1 MRLKFILSSRPLI
14 AAVIVVLLAA
24 AAFGQSSRVSVRLD
38 ASGAPRNFFH
48 VSETVDAKP
57 GAFWLFYPKWIP
69 GEHSPTG
76 MINDMVNLKF
86 AANGQVLDWER
97 DDVEMFAFRV
107 SVPDGISKIDV
118 DFDYVS
124 QSNTIATPNLARIK
138 WNRFVLYPRG
148 VPSDDV
154 EVTAEMKMPDGWKF
168 ATALT
173 VDKENGAIASFKPV
187 TLTTFVDSPAII
199 GKYFAKVM
207 LRGGP
212 VPVEMDIAAESEDGL
227 KYKPITLAGWKKLV
241 TQAESTF
248 GARHYNSYKFLLTLS
263 GEGGF
268 EGLEHHESS
277 ENGVGG
283 DALSSQRGL
292 LDLSE
297 LLGHEYTH
305 SWNGKYRRPAGLAT
319 PDFEQPMHGDLL
331 WVYEGLTQY
340 MGKVLSARSGMWTE
354 AMFRESFAQ
363 IAAEQGGRSGRN
375 WRPLVDTARAVQFT
389 YDSPRMWRNMRR
401 GADYYDEGALI
412 WLEADTII
420 REKSGGMK
428 SLDDFLHAFHGRES
442 GGPNLVTYTFDDVV
456 RTLNEIQPYD
466 WRTFFIDRVY
476 KVRSGAPVGGIDAG
490 GWKLVYTNEENLQA
504 QVQGSDGLNGDHMFS
519 IGMDVSADGEILDI
533 NPDLP
538 AARSGLAPGM
548 LIRTLNGQ
556 EFTVSALKSAVGAS
570 ANGAQNFVVEAQNG
584 DQRATYKFTY
594 SGGERY
600 PHIVRDASKMDLLSA
615 IPKPVADKDGYII
628 SGPIGPRRERRP
640 ALRNP
645 PNVSN
650 LILER
655 TEHIAGCSQF
665 PDSCPPNARPI
676 EIRTEVEN
684 PENAVIIYDYKPTA
698 GRMVGQGPRVFWN
711 LDGVEPGRYTITAG
725 VDDGCGFCGKTVTAE
740 VEVKVCPACAGQS
753 ASVFGIAP
761 QVFFNA

>member
-1 MRLKFILSSRPLI
+1 MKFMFSFRMPIVTVLVVF
-14 AAVIVVLLAA
+14 AVV
-24 AAFGQSSRVSVRLD
+24 AAFGQTSRLSVRLD
-38 ASGAPRNFFH
+38 ASAAPRNYFH

-57 GAFWLFYPKWIP
+57 GPFWLFYPKWIP

-76 MINDMVNLKF
+76 MINDMVNLRF
-86 AANGQVLDWER
+86 TANGQVLEWER

-107 SVPDGISKIDV
+107 NVPDGISRIDV

-124 QSNTIATPNLARIK
+124 QSNSIATPNLARIK
-138 WNRFVLYPRG
+138 WNRFLLYPRG
-148 VPSDDV
+148 VPSDDI

-168 ATALT
+168 ATALP
-173 VDKENGAIASFKPV
+173 VDKENARNASFKPV
-187 TLTTFVDSPAII
+187 TLTNFVDSPAII
-199 GKYFAKVM
+199 GKYFSKVV

-292 LDLSE
+292 LDLAE

-305 SWNGKYRRPAGLAT
+305 SWNGKYRRPARLAT

-340 MGKVLSARSGMWTE
+340 MGKVLSARSGLWTE
-354 AMFRESFAQ
+354 SMFRESFAQ
-363 IAAEQGGRSGRN
+363 IAAEQGGRSGRQ

-412 WLEADTII
+412 WLEADVLI
-420 REKSGGMK
+420 REKSGGTK
-428 SLDDFLHAFHGRES
+428 SLDDFLHAFHGGIS
-442 GGPNLVTYTFDDVV
+442 GGPKLVTYTFDDVV
-456 RTLNEIQPYD
+456 RTLNDVQPFD
-466 WRTFFIDRVY
+466 WRSFFIERVY
-476 KVRSGAPVGGIDAG
+476 KVKSGAPVGGIDSG
-490 GWKLVYTNEENLQA
+490 GWKLVYTSEENLQA

-538 AARSGLAPGM
+538 AAKSGLAPGM

-556 EFTVSALKSAVGAS
+556 EFTVAALKLAVGAS
-570 ANGAQNFVVEAQNG
+570 LAGAQNFVVEAQNG

-600 PHIVRDASKMDLLSA
+600 PHIVRDTTKKDLLTA
-615 IPKPVADKDGYII
+615 IPKPVRE
-628 SGPIGPRRERRP
+628 SGPVVSRPAGRQGAERQP

-645 PNVSN
+645 PNVSK

-655 TEHIAGCSQF
+655 KEHIATCSNA
-665 PDSCPPNARPI
+665 PDACPPNARPI
-676 EIRTEVEN
+676 EVRAEAEN
-684 PENAVIIYDYKPTA
+684 PDNDAIIFDYKPTA
-698 GRMVGQGPRVFWN
+698 GRIVGQGPRVFWN
-711 LDGVEPGRYTITAG
+711 LDG
-725 VDDGCGFCGKTVTAE
+725 
-740 VEVKVCPACAGQS
+740 
-753 ASVFGIAP
+753 
-761 QVFFNA
+761 